1 MSRLIKIVNN
11 LADNSQKTS
20 LSAAL
25 NANVGSASVKNVAG
39 FNASWAIQI
48 GATGLEKSEI
58 QLLGTATPSGTSL
71 SFVGSSTYDHPVDTP
86 VYAIKYDKI
95 VVYRSETGTSSAA
108 TAIPDGTISIQPDNE
123 FTVYDDTAGQ
133 STYAYRVSF
142 LNSVLGTSTETDLS
156 DWLTDTGYSFYSLGN
171 ITDRVK
177 SKLFSTK
184 YIPGDPDE
192 TIKDWCNEW
201 LETLSNEAIDV
212 NRDYLLGTVDIAHGT
227 DGLGTITSTDYVDVR
242 RVWFTTNGSDFYKAA
257 KKEIVDFDPNDT
269 YNATHPYYFFQ
280 GDNVIGKLPYG
291 TDSGTARIVY
301 YARPTLLDTA
311 GDELP
316 VSMRSHTNSFA
327 SYCLAQASYLDNKD
341 TMGDR
346 YMAMAEA
353 KKQDFIKQITPR
365 SKSGPEYIDL
375 TDDITGSDYVDT
387 L

>member
-25 NANVGSASVKNVAG
+25 NAGVGSASVKNVAG
-39 FNASWAIQI
+39 FNASWAVQI

-71 SFVGSSTYDHPVDTP
+71 SFVGSSTYPHPVDTP

-95 VVYRSETGTSSAA
+95 VVYRSEVGTSSAA
-108 TAIPDGTISIQPDNE
+108 TAIPNGTISIQPDNE

-133 STYAYRVSF
+133 SNYAYRVSF

-184 YIPGDPDE
+184 YIPGDVDS

-201 LETLSNEAIDV
+201 LETLSNEAIEV
-212 NRDYLLGTVDIAHGT
+212 NQDYLLGTVNIAHGT
-227 DGLGTITSTDYVDVR
+227 DGLGTITNTDFVDVR
-242 RVWFTTNGSDFYKAA
+242 KVAFTTNGTDYFVAG
-257 KKEIVDFDPNDT
+257 KKSIIDYEPDDT
-269 YNATHPYYFFQ
+269 YNATHPYYYFF

-291 TDSGTARIVY
+291 EAGTMSLTY
-301 YARPTLLDTA
+301 YARPSLLDTA

-316 VSMRSHTNSFA
+316 VSMRSHTNSFV

-365 SKSGPEYIDL
+365 SKSGPEYITL
-375 TDDITGSDYVDT
+375 TDDITGSDYVDS